1 MNYQE
6 ERMKDLVGNL
16 PQNRNVDWDNVV
28 PVIDFQFSDHPDPV
42 KARRKNI
49 KRAMKTLK
57 PVKRFTGLFGYKYN
71 SKPFQCV
78 VSGVDCRNMDY
89 GDLFD
94 QYFRDPQ
101 TLQPTVFRPWT
112 GVAPGKGRRMQGTY
126 CPQAMQLYHLLI
138 EWMEQEESEHERGFF
153 KQMKKKGVSFIP
165 IKKSP
170 KPEEHPLIVKWTPA
184 FIEAQK
190 DGIPIQHY
198 RNPVTGEND
207 ITILIFDNRM
217 LANTMPTDT
226 ILRNNMSMAQYHQLV
241 EQAAKLEQEPS
252 SQG

>member
-94 QYFRDPQ
+94 QYFRDHSDPSTDSVSPMDRRCPRKRAPYAGNLLSSSHA
-101 TLQPTVFRPWT
+101 TLPFTDRMDGT
-112 GVAPGKGRRMQGTY
+112 GR
-126 CPQAMQLYHLLI
+126 
-138 EWMEQEESEHERGFF
+138 E
-153 KQMKKKGVSFIP
+153 
-165 IKKSP
+165 
-170 KPEEHPLIVKWTPA
+170 
-184 FIEAQK
+184 
-190 DGIPIQHY
+190 
-198 RNPVTGEND
+198 
-207 ITILIFDNRM
+207 
-217 LANTMPTDT
+217 
-226 ILRNNMSMAQYHQLV
+226 
-241 EQAAKLEQEPS
+241 
-252 SQG
+252 

>member
-1 MNYQE
+1 
-6 ERMKDLVGNL
+6 
-16 PQNRNVDWDNVV
+16 
-28 PVIDFQFSDHPDPV
+28 
-42 KARRKNI
+42 
-49 KRAMKTLK
+49 
-57 PVKRFTGLFGYKYN
+57 
-71 SKPFQCV
+71 
-78 VSGVDCRNMDY
+78 
-89 GDLFD
+89 
-94 QYFRDPQ
+94 
-101 TLQPTVFRPWT
+101 
-112 GVAPGKGRRMQGTY
+112 
-126 CPQAMQLYHLLI
+126 
-138 EWMEQEESEHERGFF
+138 MEQEESEHERGFF